1 MQIRFIL
8 SLILAIVV
16 ALFAVM
22 NAAPV
27 NVNLFF
33 AQFKLSLA
41 IVIFASAVFGAVII
55 MILGMISQ
63 AKMKLKIKE
72 LTKKN
77 QQLAVEVSKLK
88 EVSIIKEKEIPIV
101 DSLLHVN
108 QSTEN

>member
-1 MQIRFIL
+1 MQIRFIF
-8 SLILAIVV
+8 SLILAIIV

-22 NAAPV
+22 NAIPV

-33 AQFKLSLA
+33 AQFKVSLA

-72 LTKKN
+72 LSKKN
-77 QQLAVEVSKLK
+77 QQLAVEVSNLK
-88 EVSIIKEKEIPIV
+88 EASIITEKEVQII
-101 DSLLHVN
+101 DSLMHVD
-108 QSTEN
+108 QTSEN

>member
-22 NAAPV
+22 NATPV

-33 AQFKLSLA
+33 AQFEVSLA
-41 IVIFASAVFGAVII
+41 IVIFIAAMFGAVII
-55 MILGMISQ
+55 MALGMISQ
-63 AKMKLKIKE
+63 SKMKAKIRE

-77 QQLAVEVSKLK
+77 QQLTVEIGELNNMRLIDKD
-88 EVSIIKEKEIPIV
+88 ET
-101 DSLLHVN
+101 HVISGTLDLG
-108 QSTEN
+108 QSSEN